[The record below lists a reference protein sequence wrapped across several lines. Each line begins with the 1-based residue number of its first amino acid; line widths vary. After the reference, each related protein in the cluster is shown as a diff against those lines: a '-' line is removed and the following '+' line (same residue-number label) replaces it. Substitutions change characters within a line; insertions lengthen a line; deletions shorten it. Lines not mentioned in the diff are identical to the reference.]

1 MIEAKTIAMVKSTI
15 PAVMETGPALT
26 AHFYE
31 RMFLYNPELK
41 EIFNMSNQR
50 NGDQREAL
58 FNAICAWASHLET
71 PEALSKAVEK
81 IAQKHTSFSI
91 QPAQYDIVG
100 YHLLATL
107 KEMLNPRQDVLDA
120 WGKAYQALA
129 EIFIRREAEIYQNN
143 LNKEGGWQ
151 GTRRFRLIAKTRESE
166 TITSFKFAAE
176 DGGCVIAYQPGQ
188 YTAVWIKP
196 DGFEHQEIRQYSL
209 THQPDGQHYCIAV
222 KRDNKGLVSRW
233 LHDCAEP
240 GDIVCLAPPA
250 GDFYLNV
257 TPQTPVSLISAGTGM
272 TPLLAMLGSLAQCGH
287 QAQVN
292 WFHAAKNSHQHAFSS
307 LVKHTGAQLRHFTQQ
322 IWYSKPEP
330 ADITETSS
338 IKAGRMDL
346 TPYTSSLNDPQMT
359 WWLCGPVGFMQFIA
373 RQLVDNGVN
382 AERIHYE
389 CFGPHKVL

>member
-1 MIEAKTIAMVKSTI
+1 MIDAKTIAIVKSTI
-15 PAVMETGPALT
+15 PAVVETGPALT
-26 AHFYE
+26 AHFYQ
-31 RMFLYNPELK
+31 RMFNHNPELK

-71 PEALSKAVEK
+71 PEVLASAVEK

-107 KEMLNPRQDVLDA
+107 KEMLNPGQDVLDA

-129 EIFIRREAEIYQNN
+129 GIFIRREAAIYQSNQN
-143 LNKEGGWQ
+143 QDGGWQ
-151 GTRRFRLIAKTRESE
+151 GTRPFRLVAKIRESE
-166 TITSFKFAAE
+166 TITGFKFAAA
-176 DGGCVIAYQPGQ
+176 DGGPVMPYLPGQ

-196 DGFEHQEIRQYSL
+196 AGFENQEIRQYSL
-209 THQPDGQHYCIAV
+209 THQPDGQHYSIAV
-222 KRDNKGLVSRW
+222 KRDDKGLVSRW

-240 GDIVCLAPPA
+240 GDIIHLAPPA
-250 GDFYLNV
+250 GDFYLDV
-257 TPQTPVSLISAGTGM
+257 TPQTPVSLISAGTGQ
-272 TPLLAMLGSLAQCGH
+272 TPLLSMLGSLARGEH

-292 WFHAAKNSHQHAFSS
+292 WFHAAENGRRHAFAGQ
-307 LVKHTGAQLRHFTQQ
+307 VNHTGAQLRHFTQQ
-322 IWYSKPEP
+322 VWYSKPEQTD
-330 ADITETSS
+330 AIETGS
-338 IKAGRMDL
+338 IKAGHMDL
-346 TPYTSSLNDPQMT
+346 TPYISSLNDPQMT